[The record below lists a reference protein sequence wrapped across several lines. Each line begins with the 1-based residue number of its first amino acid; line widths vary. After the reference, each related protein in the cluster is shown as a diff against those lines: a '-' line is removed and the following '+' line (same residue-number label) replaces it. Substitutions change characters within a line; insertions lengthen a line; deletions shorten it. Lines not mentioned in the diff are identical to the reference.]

1 MSLHSSTVLGALGHS
16 EINVF
21 GKPSRVRERAVEE
34 KTSLIVL
41 GTPENQMPTEADPH
55 PLL

>member
-1 MSLHSSTVLGALGHS
+1 MLGALGHS